1 MGAIGSLG
9 LSVMDITLSRANN
22 CVVLQL
28 SDLIT
33 LSSPA
38 QRAPVRPV
46 PAMGARSAEALA
58 KRAAKRNMTV
68 EEYCKAE
75 KRKGTTGD
83 AASIAEKRQAAGDRQ
98 AVAGAKRARADAPR
112 PRHGDW
118 TCTACQYQNF
128 ASRDECKQCGA
139 EAPNK
144 EERARVQ
151 AAVKA
156 AKQKTSDPARA
167 WAESVGKNT
176 QEHIDENRRLR
187 DAYKKDKTTL
197 TEEERTRAEA
207 LLARDE
213 RKKQKKQQRSAPG
226 GGAAARYNRDAW
238 RELRRQQ
245 AAARP
250 PRSA

>member
-1 MGAIGSLG
+1 
-9 LSVMDITLSRANN
+9 
-22 CVVLQL
+22 
-28 SDLIT
+28 
-33 LSSPA
+33 
-38 QRAPVRPV
+38 
-46 PAMGARSAEALA
+46 MGARSAEALA

-75 KRKGTTGD
+75 KSKGTTGD
-83 AASIAEKRQAAGDRQ
+83 AASIAEKRQADGDRQ
-98 AVAGAKRARADAPR
+98 VEVAGAKRARAEAPR

-118 TCTACQYQNF
+118 ACTACQFQNF

-151 AAVKA
+151 AAVRA

-176 QEHIDENRRLR
+176 QEHIDKNWRLR
-187 DAYKKDKTTL
+187 DAYAKDKTTL

-213 RKKQKKQQRSAPG
+213 RKKQKKQQRSRAPG
-226 GGAAARYNRDAW
+226 GGAAAQYNRDAW

>member
-1 MGAIGSLG
+1 
-9 LSVMDITLSRANN
+9 
-22 CVVLQL
+22 
-28 SDLIT
+28 
-33 LSSPA
+33 
-38 QRAPVRPV
+38 
-46 PAMGARSAEALA
+46 MGARSAEALA

-98 AVAGAKRARADAPR
+98 VAVAGAKRALADAPR

-213 RKKQKKQQRSAPG
+213 RKKQKKQQRSGAPG